1 MVARKRARTYTGYFL
16 LILFIAFLVFLF
28 VQVNSLTPPPADEN
42 SLQEIPFHV
51 KATKISESTAT
62 PLILYH
68 SWHSNSVPTKMAENI
83 YALIKSNPEFDY
95 YLYSDEKSEDYIR
108 DNYDQD
114 VMTAF
119 KMLKPGAYKC
129 DLWRYCVL
137 YKTGGV
143 YMDIKFNTVEPLLQ
157 LIQNTPTIFV
167 KDRDRFGDLKCV
179 YNGVMASP
187 PRNEI
192 FKQCIDEIVRN
203 CKVKLYN
210 TNPLDVTGPC
220 LLGRMLSKYQPD
232 TLKNTPYSFDTE
244 TSIIQRYF
252 PSKKEDLIKY
262 KDKIVMKSYPEYR
275 TEQKQFQKTEGYD
288 KLWTEKNIYN

>member
-1 MVARKRARTYTGYFL
+1 MKKSNIKRVCIL
-16 LILFIAFLVFLF
+16 LILLFAALLVFSF
-28 VQVNSLTPPPADEN
+28 IQANSPAPPANEN
-42 SLQEIPFHV
+42 TLQEIPFHV
-51 KATKISESTAT
+51 KATKTSESTMT

-83 YALIKSNPEFDY
+83 YALINSNPEFDY
-95 YLYSDEKSEDYIR
+95 YLYSDEMSAKYIR
-108 DNYDQD
+108 DNYDRD
-114 VMTAF
+114 VMAAF
-119 KMLKPGAYKC
+119 EVLKPGAYKS

-167 KDRDRFGDLKCV
+167 KDRDLFGNLKCV

-192 FKQCIDEIVRN
+192 FKYCIDEIVRN

-210 TNPLDVTGPC
+210 INPLDVTGPC

-244 TSIIQRYF
+244 TSIIQVFF
-252 PSKKEDLIKY
+252 PKKKEDLIKY
-262 KDKIVMKSYPEYR
+262 NDKIVMKSYPEYR
-275 TEQKQFQKTEGYD
+275 TEQKQFQKTEGYH
-288 KLWTEKNIYN
+288 KLWTDKNIYN

>member
-1 MVARKRARTYTGYFL
+1 
-16 LILFIAFLVFLF
+16 
-28 VQVNSLTPPPADEN
+28 
-42 SLQEIPFHV
+42 
-51 KATKISESTAT
+51 
-62 PLILYH
+62 
-68 SWHSNSVPTKMAENI
+68 MAENI
-83 YALIKSNPEFDY
+83 YALLKSNPEFDY
-95 YLYSDEKSEDYIR
+95 YLYSDEKSAEYIR

-114 VMTAF
+114 VMAAF
-119 KMLKPGAYKC
+119 EMLKPGAYKS

-143 YMDIKFNTVEPLLQ
+143 YMDIKYNTVEPLLP

-167 KDRDRFGDLKCV
+167 KDRDMFGDLKCV

-192 FKQCIDEIVRN
+192 FKYCIDEIVRN

-244 TSIIQRYF
+244 TSIIQRLF
-252 PSKKEDLIKY
+252 PSKKGDLIKY
-262 KDKIVMKSYPEYR
+262 NDKIVMKSYPEYR
-275 TEQKQFQKTEGYD
+275 MEQAQFQKTEGYH
-288 KLWTEKNIYN
+288 KLWTDKNIYN

>member
-1 MVARKRARTYTGYFL
+1 MKKNNTKRVYTL
-16 LILFIAFLVFLF
+16 LVLLFTLF
-28 VQVNSLTPPPADEN
+28 VLYSAISAYITVHPAHEN

-51 KATKISESTAT
+51 KATKTSESTTT

-83 YALIKSNPEFDY
+83 YALLKSNPEFDY
-95 YLYSDEKSEDYIR
+95 YLYSDEKSAEYIR
-108 DNYDQD
+108 NNYNQD
-114 VMTAF
+114 VIDAF
-119 KMLKPGAYKC
+119 EMLKPGAYKS
-129 DLWRYCVL
+129 DLWRYCAL

-143 YMDIKFNTVEPLLQ
+143 YMDIKFNTVEPLLP

-167 KDRDRFGDLKCV
+167 KDRDLFGNLKCV

-192 FKQCIDEIVRN
+192 FKYCIDEIVRN

-210 TNPLDVTGPC
+210 INPLDVTGPC

-244 TSIIQRYF
+244 TSIIQVFF
-252 PSKKEDLIKY
+252 PKKKEDLIKY
-262 KDKIVMKSYPEYR
+262 NDKIVMKSYPEYR
-275 TEQKQFQKTEGYD
+275 TEQVQFQKTERYH
-288 KLWTEKNIYN
+288 KLWTDKNIYN

>member
-1 MVARKRARTYTGYFL
+1 MKKTNIKRVCIL
-16 LILFIAFLVFLF
+16 LILLFAALLVFSF
-28 VQVNSLTPPPADEN
+28 IQANSPTPPADEN
-42 SLQEIPFHV
+42 TLQEFPFHV
-51 KATKISESTAT
+51 KATKTSEPTAT

-68 SWHSNSVPTKMAENI
+68 SWHSNSVPAKMADNI
-83 YALIKSNPEFDY
+83 YALLKSNPEFDY
-95 YLYSDEKSEDYIR
+95 YLYSDEMSAKYIR

-114 VMTAF
+114 VMAAF
-119 KMLKPGAYKC
+119 EMLKPGAYKS
-129 DLWRYCVL
+129 DLWRYCML

-167 KDRDRFGDLKCV
+167 KDRDHFGNLKCV

-192 FKQCIDEIVRN
+192 FKYCIDEIVQN

-244 TSIIQRYF
+244 TSILQRLF
-252 PSKKEDLIKY
+252 PKKKEDLIKY
-262 KDKIVMKSYPEYR
+262 NDEIIMKSYLEYR
-275 TEQKQFQKTEGYD
+275 TEQAQFQKTEGYH
-288 KLWTEKNIYN
+288 KLWTDKNIYN